1 MTGDGW
7 ASVVRRQLGLGR
19 VLPLGGAGDG
29 AWLTEAAATAVLRR
43 AAERVTGARLTS
55 VRLALADPD
64 AAYGAAAGV
73 PPDACAATVPAPP
86 SALPPGPLRI
96 SGECAAGTA
105 EPLPAVAS
113 RLRAALATTAADRLG
128 LAVTTVD
135 LRVTA
140 LLDEQHE
147 QHEQHEQDEQ
157 DEQDQPYEHDGHDG
171 PDGPN
176 EPPGPVG
183 AAAEAPESLAAPS
196 APVED
201 RIARAA
207 LAVPGVTRLTGA
219 FGGLGRAVQVRE
231 HESLNALP
239 RRHVQ
244 VELAVAADRRAL
256 DVARAV
262 RTAVGGALPD
272 RPSVAVLVTAVDEPG
287 RDGEHPG

>member
-1 MTGDGW
+1 M
-7 ASVVRRQLGLGR
+7 VRRQLGLGR

-140 LLDEQHE
+140 LLDEQG
-147 QHEQHEQDEQ
+147 
-157 DEQDQPYEHDGHDG
+157 EQDQPDEHDGHDG

-176 EPPGPVG
+176 EPPGPVE
-183 AAAEAPESLAAPS
+183 AAAEAAKSPAAPS

-231 HESLNALP
+231 HEPLNALP

-287 RDGEHPG
+287 RDGTHPG